1 LNHGENKKLKK
12 ALDFLLL
19 LLMERKLE
27 LKLGCWWSLSWSL
40 AKQKESLLA
49 AVASIYR

>member
-1 LNHGENKKLKK
+1 LRERSFG
-12 ALDFLLL
+12 FFVVVVVV
-19 LLMERKLE
+19 MERKLE
-27 LKLGCWWSLSWSL
+27 LRLGCWWSLSWSL